1 MAGTGSWA
9 SLEARYGKLFRTLT
23 WVAFIPALPML
34 LAHGFMSKNA
44 VPVAGLVPQSLSTVA
59 GIWLLRRQSKSRA
72 LQDADGK
79 QIGAG
84 GSGGI
89 MGSVEGAAEDGIHE
103 VDAIGEKLTH
113 PFLVFAF
120 DIAIAAGIMVVLV
133 YTWKSSS
140 KSAALSMLAAYATIP
155 LILSFISHVALAFA
169 ALWDGLAIH
178 GHIKWA
184 AARAIEPDCPNCSHS
199 LWPEQPT
206 VPWSRFF
213 KKKSTNSYVPV
224 FADGA
229 RSYHSEDEDH
239 HGILGYGSAPQAIDI
254 QSKKKSKALAPV
266 DETSALLE

>member
-1 MAGTGSWA
+1 MTGANSWA

-23 WVAFIPALPML
+23 WVAFIPAVPML

-59 GIWLLRRQSKSRA
+59 GIWLLRRKSKA
-72 LQDADGK
+72 PGET
-79 QIGAG
+79 G
-84 GSGGI
+84 GEGGGGDRL
-89 MGSVEGAAEDGIHE
+89 MSSVEHAVEDGLEE
-103 VDAIGEKLTH
+103 VDSLSEKLSH

-140 KSAALSMLAAYATIP
+140 TSAALSMLAAYATIP

-184 AARAIEPDCPNCSHS
+184 AARAIDSDCPNCSHG
-199 LWPEQPT
+199 LWPERPT
-206 VPWSRFF
+206 MPWSRFF
-213 KKKSTNSYVPV
+213 QKKTSVSYAPV
-224 FADGA
+224 FTDGA
-229 RSYHSEDEDH
+229 QSYHSEDEDD
-239 HGILGYGSAPQAIDI
+239 HGMQGYGIGPEAIEVLP
-254 QSKKKSKALAPV
+254 KKKCKKAPTVV